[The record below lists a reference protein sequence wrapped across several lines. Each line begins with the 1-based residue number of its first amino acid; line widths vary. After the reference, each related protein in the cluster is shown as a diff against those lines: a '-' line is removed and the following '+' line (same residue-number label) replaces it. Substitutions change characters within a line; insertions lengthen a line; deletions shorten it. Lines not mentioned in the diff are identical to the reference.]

1 MTRNR
6 ILVTGAA
13 GFIGAKV
20 CELLLQSG
28 AEIDGVDNL
37 NDYYSPKLKEYR
49 IQRLKNFDNFRFYK
63 LDIENFEILENIFS
77 QNKFSAVINLAA
89 RAGVRASIDNPFVYA
104 TTNFIGTL
112 NLLELS
118 AKYNVPKFVLASS
131 SSVYAGEQVPFTEN
145 MQVDKPI
152 SPYAATKKSA
162 ELIAYAYHHLYG
174 IDVSVLRFF
183 TVYGAAGR
191 PDMSYFQ
198 FIEKIKKEQEIVIY
212 GDGTQKRDFTYIQD
226 IAEGVV
232 ASIKDVGYEIIN
244 LGGGKTPIEINFMIK
259 LIEQKLGKKAKIV
272 YKDFHNADMNETG
285 ADISKAK
292 LLLDWTP
299 KVDFENGL
307 EQTIRWHIDN
317 NEFLKTIQ

>member
-1 MTRNR
+1 LTRNR

-232 ASIKDVGYEIIN
+232 AAIKDVGYEIIN

>member
-232 ASIKDVGYEIIN
+232 AAIKDVGYEIIN

>member
-232 ASIKDVGYEIIN
+232 AAIKDVGYEIIN

-292 LLLDWTP
+292 LLLDWKP

>member
-1 MTRNR
+1 LTRNR

-232 ASIKDVGYEIIN
+232 AAIKDVGYEIIN

-292 LLLDWTP
+292 LLLDWKP

-317 NEFLKTIQ
+317 NEFLKTIE

>member
-1 MTRNR
+1 LTRNR

-232 ASIKDVGYEIIN
+232 AAIKDVGYEIIN

-292 LLLDWTP
+292 LLLDWKP